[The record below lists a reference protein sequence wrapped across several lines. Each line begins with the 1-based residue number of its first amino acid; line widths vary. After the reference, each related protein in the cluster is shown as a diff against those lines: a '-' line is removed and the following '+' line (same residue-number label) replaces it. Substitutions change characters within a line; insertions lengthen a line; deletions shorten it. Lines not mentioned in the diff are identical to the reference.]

1 MVHRLRRPRKRGSKA
16 FEELVAEALDGLPP
30 DIQEK
35 LENVEV
41 VVEWRPTPGQLRRLG
56 LGPGHTLFGLYE
68 GVPLTERTSYYGLVL
83 PDKITI
89 FRQPI
94 EAHCH
99 SEDQVRQKVRRT
111 VLHEL
116 AHHFGISDERLREL
130 GVY

>member
-1 MVHRLRRPRKRGSKA
+1 MVSKLRRPRDRKA
-16 FEELVAEALDGLPP
+16 FEALVIEALDSLPP

-41 VVEWRPTPGQLRRLG
+41 VVEWRPSPAQLRRLG
-56 LGPGHTLFGLYE
+56 LGPGHTLFGLYQ
-68 GVPLTERTSYYGLVL
+68 GVPKTRRTSHYGMVL

-94 EAHCH
+94 EARCR
-99 SEDQVRQKVRRT
+99 SDEQVRRVVRRT

-116 AHHFGISDERLREL
+116 AHHFGLSDARLREL

>member
-1 MVHRLRRPRKRGSKA
+1 MISKRRRSRGSTS
-16 FEELVAEALDGLPP
+16 FEELVAEALDSLPP

-35 LENVEV
+35 LQNVEV
-41 VVEWRPTPGQLRRLG
+41 VVEWRPSPTQLRRLG
-56 LGPGHTLFGLYE
+56 LGSRHTLFGLYE
-68 GVPLTERTSYYGLVL
+68 GVPLTGRTSGYGLVL

-94 EAHCH
+94 EAYCR
-99 SEDQVRQKVRRT
+99 SDDQVRQKVRHT